1 MTSDRLLFRTAVLA
15 GLVAAWPGIGFAQ
28 VGQSPQQ
35 PSEPTR
41 APLPT
46 VAPPPPLAPARPAD
60 AVARP
65 GEESVESV
73 QIRNNR
79 YIPADTLLY
88 YIATKPGDRFDE
100 ERLQE
105 DFRRLW
111 DTGFLEDLILHVDE
125 GTSGKIVTF
134 QVDER
139 KRIQFIDYRGSKALS
154 NTAIEEEL
162 KKKEVALRIDT
173 FFDLGRARRVEA
185 VIEQMLREKGRPFGK
200 VKHELKPVGSGGVQV
215 TFNIEDGT
223 KIRVAQIDFVG
234 NTVFEDSKLRGA
246 MKNIKESRFDNF
258 SWLSGKTTFTEEKW
272 HDPQEGDRR
281 RLEDFYLNNGY
292 VTANVGEPK
301 ISYYDG
307 KSFWLRRPV
316 KWMRIEVPVTEGD
329 QYRVGKVDFEGLT
342 VFKAEGVRTLFK
354 LPEGGIYREAR
365 IKKGYEKL
373 RELYGSQGY
382 FQWHG
387 FTKRKPDP
395 DRKVV
400 DVTLAL
406 EEDKRYYVGKIT
418 FTGNDVTRDKVIRRE
433 VYLNEGDVFNT
444 EALKLSIRRVNQ
456 LGYFKPMEGPPE
468 ISPSPE
474 GEDKMDVTFKVEEQN
489 RNQFTFGAGVSG
501 IEGTFVNASFQTSN
515 FLGAGE
521 TFQISAQSGAR
532 TKNYQ
537 LAVTEPYLFDRP
549 ITAGIDIYKR
559 RIEYN
564 AVEIAESSVFQGYID
579 DRTGIS
585 LTSGLPIGRRGWTRL
600 FANYAYEIVKIEN
613 REISEDEALD
623 PTRPFVGAVNPLFFE
638 EEGRRHESRLS
649 PSLVHNTVDNPYA
662 PRSGKKLS
670 LTMAAAGGPLGG
682 SMDYIKPTAEIV
694 WYLPHTRKTALGL
707 RAETAWIAP
716 FGETAEIK
724 PETGRDRLP
733 FWQRYY
739 LMLGGETTIRGFEP
753 RSVGPFDNGV
763 PVANKYMLFNAE
775 YYFDLSPMMRTLVFF
790 DAGKSYRKGEPFDL
804 KGYYTSTGVEV
815 RFIMPVLNVPFRLIY
830 AVNPS
835 RGALLEKG
843 GFKFAVGTTF

>member
-1 MTSDRLLFRTAVLA
+1 MTQQYIRSGLLA
-15 GLVAAWPGIGFAQ
+15 VAACAAAASGFAQ
-28 VGQSPQQ
+28 INQPQQ
-35 PSEPTR
+35 PGGEPTR
-41 APLPT
+41 APLPQ
-46 VAPPPPLAPARPAD
+46 VAPVPPSAPARPAD
-60 AVARP
+60 AVAKP
-65 GEESVESV
+65 GEEKVEIV

-88 YIATKPGDRFDE
+88 YIATKAGDRFDE

-125 GTSGKIVTF
+125 GPTGKIVTF

-139 KRIQFIDYRGSKALS
+139 RRIQFIDYRGSKALS
-154 NTAIEEEL
+154 SSTIEEEL
-162 KKKEVALRIDT
+162 KKKEAALRIDT
-173 FFDLGRARRVEA
+173 FFDLGKARRVEA
-185 VIEQMLREKGRPFGK
+185 IIKQMLDEKGRPFAK
-200 VKHELKPVGSGGVQV
+200 VKHEIKPVGAGGVQV
-215 TFNIEDGT
+215 SFVVDDGGRI
-223 KIRVAQIDFVG
+223 KVGQLDFTG
-234 NTVFEDSKLRGA
+234 NTVFSDTQLERA
-246 MKNIKESRFDNF
+246 MKNVKEASFFNL
-258 SWLSGKTTFTEEKW
+258 SWLSGKTTWTEEKW

-281 RLEDFYLNNGY
+281 RVEDYFLNNGY
-292 VTANVGEPK
+292 VTASVGEPK
-301 ISYYDG
+301 ITYHDG
-307 KSFWLRRPV
+307 KSFWLRKPV
-316 KWMRIEVPVTEGD
+316 KWMRIEIPVTEGD
-329 QYRVGKVDFEGLT
+329 QYKVGKVEFEGLT
-342 VFKAEGVRTLFK
+342 VFKPEGVRTLFK
-354 LPEGGIYREAR
+354 LEPGNTYREAR

-395 DRKVV
+395 EKKVV
-400 DVTLAL
+400 DVTLAM
-406 EEDKRYYVGKIT
+406 EEDKRYFVGRIT

-468 ISPSPE
+468 ISPSPQGDE
-474 GEDKMDVTFKVEEQN
+474 KMDVTFKVEEQN

-521 TFQISAQSGAR
+521 TFQVSAQSGAR

-559 RIEYN
+559 RIEYQALN
-564 AVEIAESSVFQGYID
+564 LGESVFRGYID
-579 DRTGIS
+579 DRTGVS
-585 LTSGLPIGRRGWTRL
+585 LTGGLPLGRFTRL
-600 FANYAYEIVKIEN
+600 YTSYAYEIVKIEN
-613 REISEDEALD
+613 RELSEEETLD
-623 PTRPFVGAVNPLFFE
+623 PTRPFAGVVDPLFFE
-638 EEGRRHESRLS
+638 EEGKRHESRMS

-670 LTMAAAGGPLGG
+670 LTFAAAGGPLGG
-682 SMDYIKPTAEIV
+682 SMDYIKPTAEVV

-707 RAETAWIAP
+707 RAETAFIQPYGA
-716 FGETAEIK
+716 TAEID
-724 PETGRDRLP
+724 PEKKRDKLP

-753 RSVGPFDNGV
+753 RSIGPFEDGV
-763 PVANKYMLFNAE
+763 PVANKYVLFNAE
-775 YYFDLSPMMRTLVFF
+775 YYFDLSPMMRTLIFF
-790 DAGKSYRKGEPFDL
+790 DAGKSYKKDERLDL
-804 KGYYTSTGVEV
+804 RGYYTSTGVEV

-830 AVNPS
+830 ALNPS
-835 RGALLEKG
+835 RGALPEKG